1 MVVDKL
7 KFSKRFK
14 EKTWNVQG
22 YFYSVWV
29 SADSTAS
36 GHDDKWASF
45 WQHLERDVTVL
56 PQARSHCARWV
67 KSWLAERRGDSE
79 EAARAWFERLGRR
92 ADLRD
97 WQFRQAV
104 QSVRLWCTR
113 VETARW
119 ASTFDWVGLIEQAR
133 DLGAGHRTLLRE
145 TISVSQ
151 ASAQDRQAVPGED
164 RLLQEVLDRARRII
178 RLEHLAV
185 ATETTYLDWIRRFTL
200 FRLRRLRV
208 APDPIGP
215 EQVSSYLEYL
225 ALERKVAP
233 ATQRQA
239 LNALM
244 FLLRK
249 VYQLQDAQL
258 EFTPARTGA
267 RRPPT
272 VLTRAEVCRVF
283 HALEDPWRL
292 LCMLLYGSG
301 LRQMEGLRL
310 RIKDLDFGQGT
321 LTIHD
326 AKGGK
331 HRMVPL
337 PRKLEDRL
345 NRHLEAGR
353 LRHEQDRAIGL
364 GEVHLPEALSR
375 KYPNAAKEWRW
386 QYLFPAANL
395 CAHPRTGRIARHHLH
410 EHSLQRQF
418 KAAVEKAGITKRATC
433 HTLRHSF
440 ATHLLESG
448 ADIRTVQTLL
458 GHASVATTMIY
469 LHVMKRPGAGAP
481 SPLDLD

>member
-1 MVVDKL
+1 V
-7 KFSKRFK
+7 
-14 EKTWNVQG
+14 
-22 YFYSVWV
+22 SVEI
-29 SADSTAS
+29 TAS
-36 GHDDKWASF
+36 DPDSKWTSF
-45 WQHLERDVTVL
+45 WRHLERDATVL
-56 PQARSHCARWV
+56 PQARAHCARWV
-67 KSWLAERRGDSE
+67 KSWIAECGVDSE
-79 EAARAWFERLGRR
+79 EAARIWFERLGRR
-92 ADLRD
+92 SGLRD
-97 WQFRQAV
+97 WQFRQAI
-104 QSVRLWCTR
+104 QAVRLWCTR
-113 VETARW
+113 VEPVSW
-119 ASTFDWVGLIEQAR
+119 AKTFDWVGLIEQAR
-133 DLGAGHRTLLRE
+133 DLGPGHRTLLRE
-145 TISVSQ
+145 TVSVSQ
-151 ASAQDRQAVPGED
+151 ASPQDHQAVPGED
-164 RLLQEVLDRARRII
+164 SLLKDVLDRARRII

-208 APDPIGP
+208 AIDEIGP
-215 EQVSSYLEYL
+215 DQLSAYLEYL

-239 LNALM
+239 LNALI

-249 VYQLQDAQL
+249 VHQLQETQC
-258 EFTPARTGA
+258 EFTPARAGA

-272 VLTRAEVCRVF
+272 VLTREEVRRLF

-310 RIKDLDFGQGT
+310 RIKDVDFGQGT

-337 PRKLEDRL
+337 PRNLEDRL
-345 NRHLEAGR
+345 KRHLEAAR
-353 LRHEQDRAIGL
+353 LRYEQDRAVGL

-386 QYLFPAANL
+386 QYLFSAANL
-395 CAHPRTGRIARHHLH
+395 CAHPRTGRVARHHLH

-448 ADIRTVQTLL
+448 IDIRTVQTLL
-458 GHASVATTMIY
+458 GHADVSTTMIY
-469 LHVMKRPGAGAP
+469 LHVLKRPGAGAP